1 MSGRAPSRWIAA
13 LAATVLAMS
22 LATTTRTAILAS
34 AAATTGYHSST
45 PQRLVDTRTGLGVA
59 SAGPTVPGIPVSI
72 AMTGDLASAAGV
84 VLNLT
89 VTDPTAAGFATVYPC
104 GAAPPLASNV
114 NFDVGQT
121 VPNAV
126 IASPGD
132 HASVCIIT
140 SVASHLVVD
149 LEGWFPVGSYVA
161 LPVPLR
167 VLDTRSDPTLGLRAG
182 VESRLM
188 HAPDG
193 AAAVA
198 NVTVTNPQGNGY
210 LVVYPCGT
218 KPPIASN
225 LNFAPGE
232 TVANLT
238 VARPGTTGDVCAV
251 SSVATDVVVDLQ
263 GEMADAAGYTAI
275 SPVRMVDTRS
285 PIGVP
290 VVGRTTPGQIVEL
303 SFPEQSGIPAAVDSV
318 VVNVTATDAVSSG
331 YITVFP
337 CDRPTPVASNVNIE
351 PGETRPNLVV
361 SAVGSAGTICVTTNT
376 ATHIVVDL
384 QGWFAAGTSLPP
396 TSPASRQHVDVGPGL
411 AAGYLA
417 YLPPGY
423 ASSPGRTWPTI
434 VFLHGS
440 GQTGPGSGAAL
451 DGLAVNG
458 LPRLYES
465 GTEPAVAAGFI
476 VLAPQMPDGSNSPTR
491 LRTWLS
497 QVLARY
503 GVDRDRV
510 YLTGLS
516 AGGFYAFDYVGAV
529 GDSNE
534 FAAVVPIS
542 GGFPHPIQCT
552 SWQHTPIWAFHGEAD
567 TTVNPAGTIATIGTI
582 DAKCSPT
589 EPLRLTTYPGV
600 GHDAWDPTYDLSG
613 MAAGRTNPQHD
624 PYDVDIYTW
633 MLAHIRSEYR

>member
-1 MSGRAPSRWIAA
+1 MRGRARTTLAAA
-13 LAATVLAMS
+13 LAATVLAGS
-22 LATTTRTAILAS
+22 LAITAHTAILAS
-34 AAATTGYHSST
+34 AAAATGYHSLT
-45 PQRLVDTRTGLGVA
+45 PQRLVDTRSGLGVG
-59 SAGPTVPGIPVSI
+59 GPGTTVPSTPVSI
-72 AMTGDLASAAGV
+72 AMTGEAANAAAV
-84 VLNLT
+84 ALNVT
-89 VTDPTAAGFATVYPC
+89 VTDAGAAGFATVYPC
-104 GAAPPLASNV
+104 GAPPPLASNV
-114 NFDVGQT
+114 NFDAGQT

-126 IASPGD
+126 IAAPGD
-132 HASVCIIT
+132 HGAVCVVT
-140 SVASHLVVD
+140 NVAADLVVD
-149 LEGWFPVGSYVA
+149 LEGWFPVGSYA
-161 LPVPLR
+161 PLPEPRR
-167 VLDTRSDPTLGLRAG
+167 VLDTRSDPSLGLRAG
-182 VESRLM
+182 VESRLV
-188 HAPDG
+188 HVADG
-193 AAAVA
+193 APVVV
-198 NVTVTNPQGNGY
+198 NVTVTNPRGSGY
-210 LVVYPCGT
+210 LVVYPCGA

-232 TVANLT
+232 TVANLA
-238 VARPGTTGDVCAV
+238 VAHPDPNGDVCAL
-251 SSVATDVVVDLQ
+251 SSVATDVIVDLQ
-263 GEMADAAGYTAI
+263 GEMGDAAGYTAI

-290 VVGRTTPGQIVEL
+290 AVARTSPGQVVEL
-303 SFPEQSGIPAAVDSV
+303 AFPEESGIPSVVDSV
-318 VVNVTATDAVSSG
+318 IVNVTATDAVAGG
-331 YITVFP
+331 YVTVYP
-337 CDRPTPVASNVNIE
+337 CGQPPPLASNVNIE
-351 PGETRPNLVV
+351 RGETRPNLVL
-361 SAVGSAGTICVTTNT
+361 SAVGADGIICLTTNT

-384 QGWFAAGTSLPP
+384 QGWFTSGAPMTP

-465 GTEPAVAAGFI
+465 GTEPAAATGFI

-497 QVLARY
+497 EVLARY

-542 GGFPHPIQCT
+542 GGFPHPIQCS

-567 TTVNPAGTIATIGTI
+567 TTVNPAGSITTIGAI
-582 DAKCSPT
+582 DANCSPI

-633 MLAHIRSEYR
+633 MLAHVRSEYR